1 MLTTRTIRRPL
12 VWLPSA
18 LLLMWPLLL
27 TDSSAEQAPA
37 ARSERPP
44 NIIMY
49 LADDI
54 GREAVNS
61 YGGTSYKT
69 PNIDRLAADG
79 MRFTRAYS
87 TALCT
92 PTRVQLLTGQYNF
105 RNYDHFGYFDTSLRT
120 IANYLQ
126 AAGYTTAMAGKWQFG
141 GSFQTPHLI
150 GFNEY
155 LIWQLESPDFWNRY
169 KNPILTRNGEPAKQ
183 HPGAYGPD
191 MVKEFVFDFMQR
203 NRERPFFVYY
213 AEHLPHDP
221 FQPPPGHPD
230 YESHDETKVNDEK
243 YFGAMV
249 SHLDKNV
256 GELMTT
262 LDKLGLRENT
272 LVLFMGDNGTDVRV
286 TSMMNGRPVQGDKW
300 GSTDASNHV
309 PFIAHW
315 KGTIAPAQVRD
326 DLVDV
331 SDLFPTMLDAG
342 RSTILNVQSDGVS
355 LYPTLTRGSPSPRRW
370 IFTDFYRGRTSGP
383 NTVREGRPHR
393 YAHDGRFKLYADG
406 RFFDYLADPTE
417 KNPLS
422 ESGLSLEARSALQ
435 ALREAMT
442 SMEAELKAS
451 EARRKEGPPP
461 QRGSGTGGR
470 PE

>member
-1 MLTTRTIRRPL
+1 MN
-12 VWLPSA
+12 
-18 LLLMWPLLL
+18 
-27 TDSSAEQAPA
+27 D
-37 ARSERPP
+37 
-44 NIIMY
+44 
-49 LADDI
+49 
-54 GREAVNS
+54 
-61 YGGTSYKT
+61 
-69 PNIDRLAADG
+69 
-79 MRFTRAYS
+79 
-87 TALCT
+87 
-92 PTRVQLLTGQYNF
+92 
-105 RNYDHFGYFDTSLRT
+105 
-120 IANYLQ
+120 
-126 AAGYTTAMAGKWQFG
+126 
-141 GSFQTPHLI
+141 
-150 GFNEY
+150 
-155 LIWQLESPDFWNRY
+155 
-169 KNPILTRNGEPAKQ
+169 
-183 HPGAYGPD
+183 
-191 MVKEFVFDFMQR
+191 
-203 NRERPFFVYY
+203 
-213 AEHLPHDP
+213 AEHLTHDP

-331 SDLFPTMLDAG
+331 SDLFPTTLDAG

-417 KNPLS
+417 NNPLS
-422 ESGLSLEARSALQ
+422 ESGLSLGSAFC
-435 ALREAMT
+435 T
-442 SMEAELKAS
+442 SGAS
-451 EARRKEGPPP
+451 
-461 QRGSGTGGR
+461 GGHD
-470 PE
+470 EHGG